1 MGAGLIAVAIVGLMW
16 VAPPPEQMP
25 ILPAHGVQ
33 SIVWDGQQWT
43 VTVEPGA
50 WEIKVIEPTQQIL
63 CGSNYAKPCGTTY
76 TLATTAEC
84 LMVQVD
90 WSGQHNSSDPWACKP
105 TVPPVDP
112 PVEPPVETPPPT
124 PPAETLPP
132 VTPPVEP
139 PVTPVT
145 PDAPVTETLTATGG
159 PDLGVLAFF
168 GPLLIIVGILG
179 RRYWGNPERTSK

>member
-1 MGAGLIAVAIVGLMW
+1 MDFLDT
-16 VAPPPEQMP
+16 P
-25 ILPAHGVQ
+25 
-33 SIVWDGQQWT
+33 S
-43 VTVEPGA
+43 PGA
-50 WEIKVIEPTQQIL
+50 WRPSLRWFLLILLAGLLAGCASFEPPRPFTTEAEALSARGAPTRRWSNDDGTSTLEYSTQPN
-63 CGSNYAKPCGTTY
+63 GRS
-76 TLATTAEC
+76 C

-168 GPLLIIVGILG
+168 GPLLIISGILG
-179 RRYWGNPERTSK
+179 RRYWGNLERKS

>member
-1 MGAGLIAVAIVGLMW
+1 MIAELALLAVLTGGSDSPTPYLVDESGITLPVGRVFGLSDVQDANVRLTDGTTLNIHFPGAPYPADGAAALTWLGLGFGAGDCIEW
-16 VAPPPEQMP
+16 VQ
-25 ILPAHGVQ
+25 LHGFNEHHGEG
-33 SIVWDGQQWT
+33 GQ
-43 VTVEPGA
+43 EP
-50 WEIKVIEPTQQIL
+50 V
-63 CGSNYAKPCGTTY
+63 C
-76 TLATTAEC
+76 
-84 LMVQVD
+84 V
-90 WSGQHNSSDPWACKP
+90 P
-105 TVPPVDP
+105 TVP

-168 GPLLIIVGILG
+168 GPLLIISGILG
-179 RRYWGNPERTSK
+179 RRYWGNPEVKR